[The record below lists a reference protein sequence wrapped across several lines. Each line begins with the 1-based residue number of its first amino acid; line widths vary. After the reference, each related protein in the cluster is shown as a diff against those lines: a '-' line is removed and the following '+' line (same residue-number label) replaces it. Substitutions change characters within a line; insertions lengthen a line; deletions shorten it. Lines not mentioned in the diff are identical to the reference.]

1 MLGMALIYDNNA
13 GIYAF
18 FLDFVI
24 TKLIHYY
31 RNDDFGHPLLI
42 LDGNEQL
49 DDIME
54 GMSMQQEQSP
64 RISYWEASQERKG
77 IRPPMGYMLLDKEP
91 AINTLGSS
99 KAVIS
104 SRVLPDIGS
113 FLHDS
118 VRVTWGPHY
127 SLLIPQFTE
136 EGGYRIEYCKIGPA
150 SARLDS
156 SQKDPDRDFLLSQ
169 LKLHFEYS
177 FPNEDPSGMALNPKW
192 RLHCSRSSNKLR
204 ELTIK
209 YIKICH
215 SYLKQVCFRALC
227 KLF

>member
-1 MLGMALIYDNNA
+1 MLGMALIYDGNA
-13 GIYAF
+13 DIYALF
-18 FLDFVI
+18 FDLVI
-24 TKLIHYY
+24 TTQPIHNY

-42 LDGNEQL
+42 SDGKEQL

-54 GMSMQQEQSP
+54 GMSMQEERLP

-77 IRPPMGYMLLDKEP
+77 IRPPMGYTQLDQEP
-91 AINTLGSS
+91 AINSLGSS
-99 KAVIS
+99 KDVIS

-118 VRVTWGPHY
+118 IRVTWGPHD
-127 SLLIPQFTE
+127 SLLIPQFTD
-136 EGGYRIEYCKIGPA
+136 EGRYRIEYCKIRPA
-150 SARLDS
+150 NALQDS

-177 FPNEDPSGMALNPKW
+177 FPNENTNGLDLNPKW

-215 SYLKQVCFRALC
+215 DYLKQVCFRALC
-227 KLF
+227 